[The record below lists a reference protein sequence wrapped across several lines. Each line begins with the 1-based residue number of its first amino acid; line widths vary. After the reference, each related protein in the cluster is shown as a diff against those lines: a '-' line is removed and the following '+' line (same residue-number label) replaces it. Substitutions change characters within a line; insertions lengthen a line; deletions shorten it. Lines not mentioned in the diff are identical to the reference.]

1 MSPFALRKLRG
12 DRYFCGAKGDTW
24 KFIDRAIL
32 NHLSFLTL
40 VIRMSRTFLAIGL
53 MASCFVGCGDGGPQ
67 TFTVNGTVTSKEKPL
82 ETGTISFEDS
92 KAGRANSATIGSGGK
107 YTVKLPT
114 GNYKVMLLPI
124 TKERV
129 SADGTMEEAM
139 VDENKFPKK
148 YRTSDTSGLS
158 LKVSDN
164 ASFDVELK

>member
-1 MSPFALRKLRG
+1 MP
-12 DRYFCGAKGDTW
+12 
-24 KFIDRAIL
+24 
-32 NHLSFLTL
+32 
-40 VIRMSRTFLAIGL
+40 RTFLAIGL

-67 TFTVNGTVTSKEKPL
+67 TFTVQGTVTSKDKPL

-92 KAGRANSATIGSGGK
+92 NAGKANSAAIASGGK
-107 YTVKLPT
+107 YSVKLPA

-139 VDENKFPKK
+139 VDENKFPRK

-158 LKVSDN
+158 LRVSDN
-164 ASFDVELK
+164 ASFNVEMK